1 MTSQTS
7 QTSQTSRLLMVTRLY
22 LIRHGQSAG
31 NAEGRFGG
39 HSPTPLSELGK
50 SQAQMTA
57 QYLAKE
63 RIEAIYSSDL
73 IRAVDTAQP
82 LAELLD
88 LPIIKTSAFRERKVG
103 VLEGLTFDESKE
115 KHPQDYY
122 ALVNRNIQH
131 VITGGES
138 YRQLLRRAT
147 GALREIFQAHRGE
160 RVAIFSHTGAICYIT
175 LYLLGAIH
183 RKTQTT
189 PWLVTSNCG
198 INRFE
203 IRGRHNVRVMAI
215 NDTRHLTEVSG
226 NDAFAAR

>member
-1 MTSQTS
+1 
-7 QTSQTSRLLMVTRLY
+7 MVTRLY

-50 SQAQMTA
+50 EQAEITA
-57 QYLAKE
+57 RHLAKE

-73 IRAVDTAQP
+73 ARAVQTAQP
-82 LAELLD
+82 LANLLE
-88 LPIIKTSAFRERKVG
+88 LPIVKTTAFRERKVG
-103 VLEGLTFDESKE
+103 VLEGLTFDESKA
-115 KHPQDYY
+115 KFPKDYY
-122 ALVNRNIQH
+122 ALVNRDIQH

-138 YRQLLRRAT
+138 YRQLLRRTT
-147 GALREIFQAHRGE
+147 GVLREILQIHRGK
-160 RVAIFSHTGAICYIT
+160 RVAIFSHTGTICFLT
-175 LYLLGAIH
+175 LHLLGAIH

-198 INRFE
+198 VNRFE
-203 IRGRHNVRVMAI
+203 IRGRNNIRAMAI
-215 NDTRHLTEVSG
+215 NDTRHLAEPSG